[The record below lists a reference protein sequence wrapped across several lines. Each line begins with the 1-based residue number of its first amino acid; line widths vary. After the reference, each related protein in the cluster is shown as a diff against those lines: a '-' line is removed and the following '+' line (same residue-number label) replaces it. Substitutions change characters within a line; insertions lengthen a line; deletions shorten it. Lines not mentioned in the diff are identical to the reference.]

1 MLNIR
6 QEQMDTLPASV
17 RAQCPQR
24 FLEDLKAQGIDAKK
38 EAESGDVVATDARG
52 YQTRMAFQADGL
64 PATLTKPSGL
74 QYQFEHDAQGR
85 LAAIIYPGGERVE
98 MQRNAKG
105 NITQLSRPELLAYHF
120 QHDAEG
126 RVQTVN
132 YPDNTQISY
141 TYETGNQPSAMTDR
155 AGATY
160 RYADNGHTITDP
172 LGRRVVYDTD
182 AQGALKTIHF
192 PDGSK
197 EEYAFDPDLNQAVI
211 IARDGKPVALT
222 SSEIKNDYGDK
233 VTITNVAWSD
243 NTFVKFEFDEPGNIT
258 VAKNHAQT
266 ITYSFDDKGHPLSAA
281 TGDETLSYNYDADG
295 HLTELTTPAGDKIG
309 YEYDEDGRITIIRDW
324 EGRENKIVYA
334 ENGTLAQIQY
344 GNGLVETQEYARVGR
359 LKQARVTDSR
369 GELCVQSYDY
379 DLCERLTDISDT
391 WGKQAEQHR
400 HLEYDAESRVLAE
413 IDTDTNQLLASFAYD
428 VKGNMTQCDGAGIT
442 VGVMDEPLN
451 YGAYQI
457 DYDDLGNMVR
467 LPSTHGDIHCTFSA
481 NGTLREAKISDR
493 TIQFEY
499 DAFGRR
505 ILKTDGQMTWH
516 YGWSGNQ
523 LLWEDYQAHPNA
535 AVIRR
540 DYLYWPNSVTPIAF
554 REAGQ
559 TYWLQTDARGAVIR
573 AFDEKGTIVWHGIY
587 DSFGKANIQV
597 AEIRQPWRLMGHYH
611 DDETGLHYNF
621 ARYYSPYLK
630 SYLSQDPSWS
640 KAGATNYSYA
650 RNDPWNR
657 VDPFGYFAFLL
668 AAAGAVVVGA
678 AVGAAVEYFT
688 GGDPVAGAVEGGIAG
703 LGVALGALG
712 GPVGMFVG
720 GLIGSAAGAFAGSLV
735 KQARNGDEVSIECGL
750 AAAGTA
756 ALFDIALLGLGKI
769 PGVKKVVKKIGS
781 KLADAVA
788 PLQKWARQGWG
799 MAKRK
804 VSELGKWVGERVD
817 DLFAPMRPQLV
828 PAGGPAIPN
837 NIMES
842 RMLPGGG
849 GKKAGLSKTSD
860 IITIPS
866 VRNNEFNQWFDN
878 LSSEQF
884 DQIWSNPELRKK
896 IQQRLRHPGG
906 MHEWLLVSRADKFK
920 KWGVTADE
928 IKGLRTTIKDVKFKN
943 PNGIHGGLGSTK
955 AHNEILNIIDTAS
968 DYNDFKRRLR
978 MWAHNR
984 LEGGVDALPPGL
996 ID

>member
-1 MLNIR
+1 
-6 QEQMDTLPASV
+6 
-17 RAQCPQR
+17 
-24 FLEDLKAQGIDAKK
+24 
-38 EAESGDVVATDARG
+38 
-52 YQTRMAFQADGL
+52 
-64 PATLTKPSGL
+64 
-74 QYQFEHDAQGR
+74 
-85 LAAIIYPGGERVE
+85 
-98 MQRNAKG
+98 
-105 NITQLSRPELLAYHF
+105 
-120 QHDAEG
+120 
-126 RVQTVN
+126 
-132 YPDNTQISY
+132 
-141 TYETGNQPSAMTDR
+141 
-155 AGATY
+155 
-160 RYADNGHTITDP
+160 
-172 LGRRVVYDTD
+172 
-182 AQGALKTIHF
+182 
-192 PDGSK
+192 
-197 EEYAFDPDLNQAVI
+197 
-211 IARDGKPVALT
+211 
-222 SSEIKNDYGDK
+222 
-233 VTITNVAWSD
+233 
-243 NTFVKFEFDEPGNIT
+243 
-258 VAKNHAQT
+258 
-266 ITYSFDDKGHPLSAA
+266 
-281 TGDETLSYNYDADG
+281 
-295 HLTELTTPAGDKIG
+295 
-309 YEYDEDGRITIIRDW
+309 
-324 EGRENKIVYA
+324 
-334 ENGTLAQIQY
+334 
-344 GNGLVETQEYARVGR
+344 
-359 LKQARVTDSR
+359 
-369 GELCVQSYDY
+369 
-379 DLCERLTDISDT
+379 
-391 WGKQAEQHR
+391 
-400 HLEYDAESRVLAE
+400 
-413 IDTDTNQLLASFAYD
+413 
-428 VKGNMTQCDGAGIT
+428 
-442 VGVMDEPLN
+442 MDEPLN